1 MLQRKF
7 KRGRV
12 MIERSGKVSLKERH
26 PSGDLNE
33 KNLAMQRL

>member
-1 MLQRKF
+1 
-7 KRGRV
+7 

-26 PSGDLNE
+26 PSGDPNK